1 MSKKDD
7 IQIVSKVSKNGAIE
21 IISIRINM
29 DSY

>member
-7 IQIVSKVSKNGAIE
+7 IQIVSKLSKNGAIE
-21 IISIRINM
+21 IISILINM